1 VANSQSRGLFSVE
14 NLNYDPIEI
23 QSKLNE
29 LPMSP
34 RNAQT
39 YWKVMTSGL
48 VIIVH
53 GTNSLHNLGN
63 SENSTFTCTRTHGPK
78 KYATENCKNQNCN
91 TNSLYSPFLVEGVA
105 VSLCVYVTQ
114 IE

>member
-1 VANSQSRGLFSVE
+1 VE

-91 TNSLYSPFLVEGVA
+91 TNSLFSPFLVVEGVLLC
-105 VSLCVYVTQ
+105 LCVC
-114 IE
+114 